1 MLRYFILIL
10 FVVFGLC
17 TALGQS
23 EALAEDYFN
32 RGEFEK
38 ALITYEKLHTTE
50 RGATKYLF
58 KIVETL
64 QQMERYTEAKD
75 KLNDI
80 LSRIYSPIYAI
91 EMGYNYQLMDSLQLA
106 NNYYESA
113 IQYLEENPNFTYS
126 IGRSF
131 EDKALTEQAIRVYK
145 RGKELQP
152 DRNYNIQLA
161 RLHGDIGDV
170 ESMFSNYLDYIEMNP
185 SFIYNAKRAF
195 NDFLSE
201 DSNGP
206 NNLILRKQLLKKL
219 QSSPDPFWYEL
230 LSWQYIQE
238 KDYKK
243 SFLQEKALYLRFPE
257 SLDRLTELAVIA
269 LDDHN
274 YNVSEEIF
282 NYILQQAQ
290 DIDTQLLAHEYLL
303 NIGLENATKKDYKG
317 LQSKYISLFERYG
330 KTGQTLALQLSYAKF
345 LAFNL
350 QETQEANDFL
360 KNTLKQNL
368 APFQEGT
375 VKMLMADILV
385 IQEKFNEALI
395 YYTQIQN
402 NLKNSTLAQEARF
415 KVAKTSFYKG
425 DFEWAE
431 SQLKILKAA
440 TSQLIANDAL
450 ELKLLISDNKYDDST
465 LTALKLYSKADLLAF
480 KNNNTEAITILD
492 NILSEHRGE
501 SIIDETLYKQAQLFE
516 KEKQY
521 EKAIANYQEILKDY
535 RDDILADDAYFRL
548 AEIYNYV
555 LNNVELA
562 KENYEAI
569 IFNHQDSIYF
579 IEARKKFRQLR
590 GDDIN

>member
-1 MLRYFILIL
+1 MLRHLFLIL
-10 FVVFGLC
+10 FTVSVFQYGW
-17 TALGQS
+17 AQS

-38 ALITYEKLHTTE
+38 ALITYEKLYTTE

-64 QQMERYTEAKD
+64 QQMERYGEAKD
-75 KLNDI
+75 KLNER
-80 LSRIYSPIYAI
+80 LSRYYSPTYAI

-106 NNYYESA
+106 NEYYESA
-113 IQYLEENPNFTYS
+113 IEYIEEKPNFTYTVGS
-126 IGRSF
+126 SF
-131 EDKALTEQAIRVYK
+131 EDKSLTNQAIRVYK
-145 RGKELQP
+145 RGMELQP
-152 DRNYNIQLA
+152 EKNYNIQLA
-161 RLHGDIGDV
+161 RLYGDIGDV
-170 ESMFSNYLDYIEMNP
+170 ESMFSSYLDYIEVNP

-219 QSSPDPFWYEL
+219 QTSPDPFWYEL
-230 LSWQYIQE
+230 LSWQYVQE
-238 KDYKK
+238 KDYRK
-243 SFLQEKALYLRFPE
+243 SFLQEKALYMRFPE

-269 LDDHN
+269 LDDRD
-274 YNVSEEIF
+274 YSVSKEIF
-282 NYILQQAQ
+282 TYVLQQAQ
-290 DIDTQLLAHEYLL
+290 DIETQLLAHQYLL
-303 NIGLENATKKDYKG
+303 NISLENANKKDYKSIQNQY
-317 LQSKYISLFERYG
+317 LELFERYG
-330 KTGQTLALQLSYAKF
+330 KTQQTLALQLSYARF

-350 QETQEANDFL
+350 QETQEAASLL
-360 KNTLKQNL
+360 KNTLNQNL

-440 TSQLIANDAL
+440 TSQLIANDAM
-450 ELKLLISDNKYDDST
+450 ELKLLISDNKYEDST

-480 KNNNTEAITILD
+480 KNNHSESIILLQKILD
-492 NILSEHRGE
+492 EHRGE
-501 SIIDETLYKQAQLFE
+501 SIIDEALHKQGQLFE

-548 AEIYNYV
+548 AEIYNYIF
-555 LNNVELA
+555 NDISLA
-562 KENYEAI
+562 KEHYEAI

-579 IEARKKFRQLR
+579 VEARKKFRQLR

>member
-1 MLRYFILIL
+1 MLRHL
-10 FVVFGLC
+10 FFTLFAITGFGC
-17 TALGQS
+17 ALAQS

-38 ALITYEKLHTTE
+38 ALITYEKLYTTE
-50 RGATKYLF
+50 RGSTKYLF

-64 QQMERYTEAKD
+64 QQMERYNEAKD
-75 KLNDI
+75 RLNER
-80 LSRIYSPIYAI
+80 LSRYYSPTYAI
-91 EMGYNYQLMDSLQLA
+91 EMGYNYQLMDSIQLA
-106 NNYYESA
+106 NEYYESA
-113 IQYLEENPNFTYS
+113 IQYLEEKPNFTYT

-131 EDKALTEQAIRVYK
+131 EDKALTDQAIRAYK
-145 RGKELQP
+145 RGMELQP
-152 DRNYNIQLA
+152 DKNYNMQLA
-161 RLHGDIGDV
+161 RLYGDIGDV
-170 ESMFSNYLDYIEMNP
+170 EAMFGSYLDYIEVNP

-195 NDFLSE
+195 TEFLSE

-219 QSSPDPFWYEL
+219 QGSPDPFWYEL
-230 LSWQYIQE
+230 LSWQYVQE
-238 KDYKK
+238 KDYRK
-243 SFLQEKALYLRFPE
+243 SFLQEKALYMRFPE
-257 SLDRLTELAVIA
+257 NLNRLIELAVIA
-269 LDDHN
+269 LDDHS
-274 YNVSEEIF
+274 YQVSEEIF
-282 NYILQQAQ
+282 TYVLQQAQ
-290 DIDTQLLAHEYLL
+290 DTETQLLAHQYLL
-303 NIGLENATKKDYKG
+303 DIALANASKKDYKN
-317 LQSKYISLFERYG
+317 LQDRYLELFERYG
-330 KTGQTLALQLSYAKF
+330 TSSQTLALQLSYARL

-350 QETQEANDFL
+350 QETQEATAFL
-360 KNTLKQNL
+360 KKTLDQNL

-440 TSQLIANDAL
+440 TSQLIANDAV
-450 ELKLLISDNKYDDST
+450 ELKLLISDNKYEDST

-480 KNNNTEAITILD
+480 KNNHTESITLLQEILD
-492 NILSEHRGE
+492 QHRGE
-501 SIIDETLYKQAQLFE
+501 SIIDEALYKQGQLFE

-535 RDDILADDAYFRL
+535 REEILADDAYFRL
-548 AEIYNYV
+548 AEIYNYI
-555 LNNVELA
+555 LNDTELA
-562 KENYEAI
+562 KEHYEAI
-569 IFNHQDSIYF
+569 IFNHQYSIYF
-579 IEARKKFRQLR
+579 VEARKKFRQLR
-590 GDDIN
+590 GDDVN